1 MLVLLIFLAPIF
13 FMIRPF
19 RDLAYDY
26 GRHRGGYAFLAIGT
40 YIFGYIFFAIIIG
53 FTLSSMLQPT
63 PEDTMSTYS
72 QRLERNSW
80 LMIFMAIF
88 AASLSV
94 VGLYYILKSS
104 WKKNP
109 KRDAHPDLLDSK

>member
-1 MLVLLIFLAPIF
+1 MIPLLIFLAPIV

-40 YIFGYIFFAIIIG
+40 YIGAYIIFGIIIG
-53 FTLSSMLQPT
+53 LIMASVMQPTDSDTLS
-63 PEDTMSTYS
+63 TYT
-72 QRLERNSW
+72 QRVERNAW
-80 LMIFMAIF
+80 LTLFMIILM
-88 AASLSV
+88 ASLSV
-94 VGLYYILKSS
+94 VGLYYILKSN

-109 KRDAHPDLLDSK
+109 KRDSHPDLLDSK

>member
-1 MLVLLIFLAPIF
+1 MIALLIFLAPIF

-26 GRHRGGYAFLAIGT
+26 RRHRGGYAFLAVGT
-40 YIFGYIFFAIIIG
+40 YIFGYVFFGVIIG
-53 FTLSSMLQPT
+53 FTMSSMLEPT
-63 PEDTMSTYS
+63 SEDTYSTYS
-72 QRLERNSW
+72 QRLERSTW
-80 LMIFMAIF
+80 LMMFMAII

-109 KRDAHPDLLDSK
+109 KRDSHPDLLDSK

>member
-1 MLVLLIFLAPIF
+1 MIALLIFLAPIF

-40 YIFGYIFFAIIIG
+40 YIAAYIFFGIIIG
-53 FTLSSMLQPT
+53 FIMAATTQPTADDTLS
-63 PEDTMSTYS
+63 TYT
-72 QRLERNSW
+72 QRIERNSW
-80 LMIFMAIF
+80 LALFMIIL

-109 KRDAHPDLLDSK
+109 KRDSHPDLLDSK